1 MLAPV
6 ICATTSNV
14 TGSGGG
20 CRTACFAETR
30 DIYCA
35 IYAEHSR
42 STFAIVQGF
51 QPVVGGPPGV
61 GGELSAVLTNGH
73 TGHVPRAPGFFPF
86 EGPQLA
92 VVKYFLN

>member
-6 ICATTSNV
+6 ICASTSNV

-51 QPVVGGPPGV
+51 QPVVGGPRGV
-61 GGELSAVLTNGH
+61 GGELRAVLTNGH
-73 TGHVPRAPGFFPF
+73 VPRAPDFFSF
-86 EGPQLA
+86 
-92 VVKYFLN
+92 